1 MEFES
6 DPNKAAISLRKHGV
20 EFDEAV
26 TCLLDAMALVRDDPD
41 AVDEVRHIL
50 IGMSKA
56 GRMLTVVYTM
66 RGEIPRIISA
76 RKATRRENCKLCVR
90 NTISVARNGR
100 KMCRI

>member
-6 DPNKAAISLRKHGV
+6 DPNKAAINLRKHGV

-76 RKATRRENCKLCVR
+76 RKATRREIANY
-90 NTISVARNGR
+90 A
-100 KMCRI
+100 